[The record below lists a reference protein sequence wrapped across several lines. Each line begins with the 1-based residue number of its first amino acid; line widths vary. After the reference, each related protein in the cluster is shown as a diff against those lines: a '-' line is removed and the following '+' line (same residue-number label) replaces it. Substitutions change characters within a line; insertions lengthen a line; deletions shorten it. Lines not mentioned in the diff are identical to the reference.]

1 MNEGQINHLDKENF
15 DLFKGILAA
24 GIKEARIYYLKGEL
38 DKQANEIFA
47 ELKVLSENEIHSYL
61 LDSLTYWQARFWL
74 EQEFPSSQKEA
85 LKLLK
90 SRGISPDRIDNNLIK
105 IKSYLILSRVYLAE
119 NQVKKAAKII
129 NRLQKIT
136 VENDLVLY
144 ELGSRIISSFTL
156 PYITGS

>member
-61 LDSLTYWQARFWL
+61 LDSFFL
-74 EQEFPSSQKEA
+74 
-85 LKLLK
+85 
-90 SRGISPDRIDNNLIK
+90 
-105 IKSYLILSRVYLAE
+105 VYLSIYF
-119 NQVKKAAKII
+119 NKYI
-129 NRLQKIT
+129 
-136 VENDLVLY
+136 
-144 ELGSRIISSFTL
+144 SRCYSPKLTGDIGLMWFSSL
-156 PYITGS
+156 